1 MPKRPFLIGIC
12 GGTCSEKST
21 FAKKLGK
28 DLKANK
34 KECLVI
40 GLVNFYKSYDKMV
53 SRWHIDYDGPEA
65 LDWERL
71 DQVLENIIN
80 KKNYTLP

>member
-1 MPKRPFLIGIC
+1 M
-12 GGTCSEKST
+12 
-21 FAKKLGK
+21 
-28 DLKANK
+28 
-34 KECLVI
+34 I

-65 LDWERL
+65 LDWDRL